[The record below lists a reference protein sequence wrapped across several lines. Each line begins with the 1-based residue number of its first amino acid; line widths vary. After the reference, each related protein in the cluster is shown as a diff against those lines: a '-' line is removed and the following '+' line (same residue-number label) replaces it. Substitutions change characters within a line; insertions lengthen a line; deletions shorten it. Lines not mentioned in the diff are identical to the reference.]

1 MIQDSLQKNGHF
13 PLDPTQYIPVSLLLE
28 VLRANDLFY
37 PESSKSNCLVLPL
50 NSQNP

>member
-13 PLDPTQYIPVSLLLE
+13 PTEDIPVSLLLE

-37 PESSKSNCLVLPL
+37 PKSSKPNCLVLPL